1 MTIEHLKKVNPAP
14 SIDKEN
20 HAVEAVLSWIEHE
33 YEIKVAKKKDLGDEA
48 VMGVIAGLKEEVN
61 ESC

>member
-1 MTIEHLKKVNPAP
+1 
-14 SIDKEN
+14 
-20 HAVEAVLSWIEHE
+20 VEAVLSWIEHE